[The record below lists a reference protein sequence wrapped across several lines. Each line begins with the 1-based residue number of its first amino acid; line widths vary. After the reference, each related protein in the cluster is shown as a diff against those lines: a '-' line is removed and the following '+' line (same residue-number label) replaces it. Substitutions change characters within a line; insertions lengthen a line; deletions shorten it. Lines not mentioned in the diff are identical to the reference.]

1 MLWLASSNSGQKYFF
16 PLLTDFGGLKKKK
29 KAKGEIFGEIFL
41 QADVCLCFI
50 TLRISMALV
59 KN

>member
-16 PLLTDFGGLKKKK
+16 PLLTDFAGFKKK

-41 QADVCLCFI
+41 QADVCLCII